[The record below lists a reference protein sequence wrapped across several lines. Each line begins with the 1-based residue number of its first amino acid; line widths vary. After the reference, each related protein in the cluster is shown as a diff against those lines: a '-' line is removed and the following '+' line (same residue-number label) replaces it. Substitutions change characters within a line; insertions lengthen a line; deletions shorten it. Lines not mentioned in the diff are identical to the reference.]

1 MKKALPRL
9 LIIAIVIL
17 QLAWLVIP
25 RTGSQ
30 PVSARVRQ
38 AFVSHESG
46 PKSELD
52 AAVAKAE
59 AQDAAVAGRWAI
71 AVFALVAGIDIAL
84 IYFFWNYGTR
94 KTMA

>member
-1 MKKALPRL
+1 MRKMLPRL
-9 LIIAIVIL
+9 LIAAIVIL
-17 QLAWLVIP
+17 QLVWVVIP
-25 RTGSQ
+25 RTGSH

-59 AQDAAVAGRWAI
+59 AQDAAVAGRWAVS
-71 AVFALVAGIDIAL
+71 ALVLVAGIDIAL

-94 KTMA
+94 KTTA

>member
-1 MKKALPRL
+1 M
-9 LIIAIVIL
+9 L
-17 QLAWLVIP
+17 QLVWLVIP
-25 RTGSQ
+25 RTGSH

-46 PKSELD
+46 SKSELD
-52 AAVAKAE
+52 AAVAEAE
-59 AQDAAVAGRWAI
+59 AQEAAEADRWAI